1 MQLAN
6 VFGNIICVDVF
17 PLTTDILS
25 NDDRRC
31 INGSKIKSKEH
42 DAVPTYSMTFIDI
55 WLSLE
60 KNAVELN
67 GVGIQTSLKILI

>member
-1 MQLAN
+1 
-6 VFGNIICVDVF
+6 
-17 PLTTDILS
+17 
-25 NDDRRC
+25 
-31 INGSKIKSKEH
+31 
-42 DAVPTYSMTFIDI
+42 MTFIDI